1 MVRSRGT
8 GQSAVERIQEL
19 ILVEGLVPG
28 DPMPTESALCERL
41 AISRS
46 SVREAMRTLASLDIV
61 EVRHGHGTFVGQLS
75 LAPLVDGLLFRA
87 RLDDGNDLRAL
98 REVVELRIALD
109 LSVADQLV
117 ETFRDTRNPEL
128 EGLVEQMH
136 ELASAG
142 RPFPEADA
150 AFHSALYAPLS
161 NGLLRQLAQAFWE
174 IHTVAVPLLELPPA
188 EDILDTVA
196 AHQAMLSALEA
207 GDASAYRAAVIAHYR
222 PLGRVLD
229 AASTAEGTG
238 GRPADGERTD
248 GERADE
254 AQADG
259 ARAESA

>member
-8 GQSAVERIQEL
+8 GSGVVERIQEL
-19 ILVEGLVPG
+19 ILAEGLTPG

-41 AISRS
+41 GSSRS

-98 REVVELRIALD
+98 REVVELRIAID

-117 ETFRDTRNPEL
+117 EIYRETTNPEL
-128 EGLVEQMH
+128 EELVEQMR
-136 ELASAG
+136 ELAATG

-150 AFHSALYAPLS
+150 AFHTELFSRLD

-188 EDILDTVA
+188 EDILVTVD

-207 GDASAYRAAVIAHYR
+207 GDADAYRAAVIEHYR

-229 AASTAEGTG
+229 AAASAEG
-238 GRPADGERTD
+238 DGEA
-248 GERADE
+248 GPA
-254 AQADG
+254 AVAG
-259 ARAESA
+259 

>member
-8 GQSAVERIQEL
+8 GNSAVERIQDL

-75 LAPLVDGLLFRA
+75 LSPLVDGLLFRA

-98 REVVELRIALD
+98 REVVELRIAID

-117 ETFRDTRNPEL
+117 ELYRDTTNPEL
-128 EGLVEQMH
+128 EGLVEQMRA
-136 ELASAG
+136 LASAG
-142 RPFPEADA
+142 RPFPESDA
-150 AFHSALYAPLS
+150 AFHTALFSQLD

-188 EDILDTVA
+188 EDILNTVD
-196 AHQAMLSALEA
+196 AHQAMLTALEA
-207 GDASAYRAAVIAHYR
+207 GDAEAYRQAVHAHYL

-229 AASTAEGTG
+229 AAAKAQGEAAATTAVET
-238 GRPADGERTD
+238 A
-248 GERADE
+248 
-254 AQADG
+254 
-259 ARAESA
+259 

>member
-8 GQSAVERIQEL
+8 GNTAVERIQEL

-41 AISRS
+41 KISRS

-117 ETFRDTRNPEL
+117 DIFRDTRNPEL
-128 EGLVEQMH
+128 EGLVEQMR
-136 ELASAG
+136 ELACDG
-142 RPFPEADA
+142 QPFPEADA
-150 AFHSALYAPLS
+150 AFHTTLFSRLG

-188 EDILDTVA
+188 EDILDTVD

-207 GDASAYRAAVIAHYR
+207 GDATAYRAAVVAHYR

-229 AASTAEGTG
+229 AASRAEGAEG
-238 GRPADGERTD
+238 AADSDR
-248 GERADE
+248 
-254 AQADG
+254 
-259 ARAESA
+259 